1 MAEVIVFGVS
11 QWAELAHFYFCHD
24 SSHRVVAFTVDRQFL
39 KESLFKNLP
48 VVPFD
53 ELESSYPPDR
63 FSLFIPISFKKM
75 NHVRATK
82 YLEAKQRGYKLVS
95 YVSSKATTWPDFKC
109 GDNCFIFEDNTIQPF
124 VQIGNDVIM
133 WSGNHIGHH
142 TTIQDHVMITSH
154 VVISGCC
161 TIGEYCFF
169 GVNSSVR
176 DETVVAH
183 DTLVGMDVSI
193 VKDTKEYE
201 IYRAP
206 AVDPERVRSNQI
218 RSLSHKS
225 KG

>member
-1 MAEVIVFGVS
+1 MAKVVVFGVS

-24 SSHRVVAFTVDRQFL
+24 SHHEVVAFTVDRQFL
-39 KESLFKNLP
+39 KETLFKGLP

-53 ELESSYPPDR
+53 KIENSYPASD
-63 FSLFIPISFKKM
+63 FSMFIPISFKKM
-75 NHVRATK
+75 NHVRASK
-82 YLEAKQRGYKLVS
+82 YNEAKRRGYQLLS
-95 YVSSKATTWPDFKC
+95 YVSSKATIWPDFKC

-124 VQIGNDVIM
+124 VRIGNDVVM

-142 TTIQDHVMITSH
+142 TTIEDHVMITSH

-161 TIGEYCFF
+161 TIGEYCFL

-183 DTLVGMDVSI
+183 NTLVGMGVSI

-201 IYRAP
+201 IYRMP
-206 AVDPERVRSNQI
+206 AAEPERVRSNQI
-218 RSLSHKS
+218 RSLSYKS